1 MKFKKTIGIL
11 AVFSFISLAVL
22 LTTCSNP
29 FASNE
34 EEGYFVIIIGASGN
48 SRAALEYPPK
58 GFPNAPDGA
67 LELKDLKFSVTF
79 TPIPSGSPTTVEK
92 QGTVD
97 IRGTLTQ
104 GDYTVT
110 TKVSLLDGTLYA
122 QGCAIDNPVHINGGT
137 NSITVWVYSV
147 NDAAIPLIKARPQG
161 GSYATGTAPKP
172 LTVTASSI
180 DGGVISYKWHSNTKP
195 DEKGWSTIGEN
206 SASYTPPT
214 ATAGT
219 TYYYVE
225 VTNTK
230 GGKTQTLTCGPAIVA
245 VSADGA
251 TPAITAQPA
260 SNSILKGEKVT
271 LAVAATVSN
280 GGTLSYQW
288 HANTKP
294 TNSGGIPLGV
304 STASYI
310 TEPFDEPG
318 TYYYYCVVTNTYSAD
333 GSTKTATVTSDVATI
348 TVSAIVDAET
358 PKFTTQPPNPSILTN
373 QTTNLT
379 IVASVK
385 DKGTLSYQWYS
396 NTSDDNSGGSEING
410 ATSTSYTTLPLANGT
425 YYYYC
430 VVTNTNLS
438 VNGKK
443 VVTAASDVST
453 VTVSEVINAQI
464 PAINTHPQNASISP
478 GATATL
484 TIAAS
489 VTDGGTVTYQWYS
502 NSSASNSGGS
512 IISGATSTSYTTP
525 PLSTGTSYYYC
536 AVTNTNN
543 KPAITGT
550 TVETVE
556 SNVVAVT
563 VIFNAQTPTITVPPT
578 GTSIYAG
585 QTATLSITATVTDGG
600 TISYRWYGN
609 SSASN
614 SGGTPLDA
622 HNDSYTTPP
631 LNATGPHYYYCVVT
645 NTNNSVNGTQEV
657 SVASNAV
664 TITVNPAITALAPT
678 ITSQPTGATYKQGD
692 TPTNLTVSASSNDGG
707 TLSYKWYDNG
717 TTNSNTGGT
726 LISGA
731 TSASYAPPTNVTGT
745 FHYYCEVT
753 NTIASNGDNGQKTAT
768 ATSNAATVTVNAIV
782 NAAPPSVGTPTVTP
796 SSVTAGTAATLTVAA
811 TPSDSGNL
819 SYQWYKSASATNSG
833 GTAVTDGS
841 GGTTASYTT
850 PTTLATG
857 SHYYYCVVTNTNN
870 SVNGNHT
877 ATATSSVATVTVNA
891 IVNAA
896 APSVGTPTVTP
907 SSITAGT
914 AATLTV
920 AATASDGGN
929 LSYQWYKS
937 ASTTNSG
944 GTAVTDG
951 SGGTTASYTTPTTLA
966 TGSHYYYCVVT
977 NTNNS
982 VNGTKTATATSSVA
996 TVTVNAIV
1004 NAAPPSVGTPTV
1016 TPSSV
1021 TAGTAATLTVAAT
1034 ASDSGILSYQ
1044 WYKNTSPTN
1053 SGGNAVTDG
1062 SGGTSASYTTPTT
1075 LTTGSHYY
1083 YCVVTNTNNSATGT
1097 KTATATSSVATVTVT
1112 PLVIPQ
1118 TPNITT
1124 QPKDAYYKLPAT
1136 PTALTVTASVTD
1148 GGTLTYQWFSN
1159 TTFSN
1164 AGGSSVSSSSTSPTF
1179 TPPTSSTSPK
1189 GTIYYYVVI
1198 TNTLTG
1204 NTTSIRSSPVVV
1216 IMDNDSPYSDS
1227 AGSGTSGD
1235 PFKVYDVA
1243 TLQKVGTGTDGWSLS
1258 VYYEQVRHINL
1269 SSVSN
1274 WTAIGT
1280 QSVKFIGNYDGGG
1293 YTISNLTIN
1302 STSAAFQGLFGHI
1315 SDSSK
1320 VINVGLVNCNIKAY
1334 HRIGGVVGF
1343 NNGATV
1349 ENCYT
1354 TGSVSGNIIIGGV
1367 VGYNV
1372 GSGSKVEN
1380 CYSTANVKGTEGNT
1394 SVGGVVGSNEGAIE
1408 NCYSRGTVSGVDQV
1422 GGVVG
1427 LNKGNVKNC
1436 YATSNV
1442 SGTGVY
1448 VGGVA
1453 GESSDFM
1460 ENCYATGNVSGTI
1473 QVGGVVGVSRSTS
1486 AVLQNCYAT
1495 GNVSGTRQ
1503 VGGVIGYNNGNV
1515 KNCYATGNVSDT
1527 EEQFGGVA
1535 GCNPNL
1541 NTVQNSVALNPNISG
1556 PTDVGR
1562 VAYNTGTL
1570 KDNYGRSDMT
1580 KNNNAGGWTS
1590 NATGVDG
1597 ANITSANWN
1606 LESWWTGVGFSTTYW
1621 DFSDISTA
1629 RGPTLK
1635 NMPGG
1640 VQNPVIK

>member
-811 TPSDSGNL
+811 T
-819 SYQWYKSASATNSG
+819 
-833 GTAVTDGS
+833 
-841 GGTTASYTT
+841 
-850 PTTLATG
+850 
-857 SHYYYCVVTNTNN
+857 
-870 SVNGNHT
+870 
-877 ATATSSVATVTVNA
+877 
-891 IVNAA
+891 
-896 APSVGTPTVTP
+896 
-907 SSITAGT
+907 
-914 AATLTV
+914 
-920 AATASDGGN
+920 
-929 LSYQWYKS
+929 
-937 ASTTNSG
+937 
-944 GTAVTDG
+944 
-951 SGGTTASYTTPTTLA
+951 
-966 TGSHYYYCVVT
+966 
-977 NTNNS
+977 
-982 VNGTKTATATSSVA
+982 
-996 TVTVNAIV
+996 
-1004 NAAPPSVGTPTV
+1004 
-1016 TPSSV
+1016 
-1021 TAGTAATLTVAAT
+1021 

-1372 GSGSKVEN
+1372 GSGANVKN

-1556 PTDVGR
+1556 PTSVGR